1 MASRAPLKILSLGK
15 PPWPRLAIP
24 NAVRDG
30 GGIRG
35 LSSLLILEDI
45 MEKIRKIKQLDRIP
59 RPCEYFDLIGGTSTG
74 GHRYPVHPF
83 FISTDHVCSIIAI
96 MLGRLRMTV
105 DECIRA
111 YKKVAQQAFTLKRT
125 SILPARPTG
134 AFSAKALEAAIKQT
148 IKEFCVEPQC
158 VTRRSQGESTTEACP
173 HSEKGFRDGSCTK
186 TYVPN
191 EI

>member
-1 MASRAPLKILSLGK
+1 VAYALLVTDTVP
-15 PPWPRLAIP
+15 
-24 NAVRDG
+24 DG

-35 LSSLLILEDI
+35 LSSLLILEHI
-45 MEKIRKIKQLDRIP
+45 MEKIRDIKRLDLIP

-74 GHRYPVHPF
+74 GYPYLDYLF
-83 FISTDHVCSIIAI
+83 YLSTDHVRSIIAI

-134 AFSAKALEAAIKQT
+134 AFSAKALEAAIKET
-148 IKEFCVEPQC
+148 IEEFCIEPQC
-158 VTRRSQGESTTEACP
+158 VSRRSPGQSTAGACP
-173 HSEKGFRDGSCTK
+173 HSEIGFRNELCTK
-186 TYVPN
+186 TYGPTSVN
-191 EI
+191 SI